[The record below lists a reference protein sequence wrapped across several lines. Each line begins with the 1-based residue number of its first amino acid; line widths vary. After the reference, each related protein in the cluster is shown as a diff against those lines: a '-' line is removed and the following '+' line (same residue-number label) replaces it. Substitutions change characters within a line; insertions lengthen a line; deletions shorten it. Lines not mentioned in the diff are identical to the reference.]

1 MFYTHSKKFLYI
13 FSSNFPLKSF
23 RIIDQTSYI
32 FIKVQFL
39 SSLCENL
46 TLVASMVY
54 EQYTEKEGLP
64 LHFHFSRFEHI
75 SLSDLI
81 TFWPLSSPLPPPSL
95 PCFFV
100 TQCLLW
106 RIKTDDFFKIWGT
119 YVLIL
124 PCISYTWLSFSG

>member
-1 MFYTHSKKFLYI
+1 MYI
-13 FSSNFPLKSF
+13 FSTNFPLKSF

-75 SLSDLI
+75 SLLDLI
-81 TFWPLSSPLPPPSL
+81 TFCPLSSPLPPPSP
-95 PCFFV
+95 PCLFCYTTFV
-100 TQCLLW
+100 MTDK
-106 RIKTDDFFKIWGT
+106 KTDDFFKIWGT